1 MANRIQA
8 AHPKWNDEAVF
19 NEARKHVIAHHQA
32 RIFNYRKGFSKPL
45 GFPSP
50 VKNQ

>member
-32 RIFNYRKGFSKPL
+32 SIFNYFL
-45 GFPSP
+45 
-50 VKNQ
+50 

>member
-32 RIFNYRKGFSKPL
+32 SIFNYL
-45 GFPSP
+45 L
-50 VKNQ
+50 